1 MGRSGPRP
9 IVLDTGALIA
19 FERADQRIR
28 ATIRRATEAGS
39 GILVPAGVV
48 AEVWRDGTR
57 QAQLARLLTN
67 DAITVPALDEVI
79 AKAAGVLCGRSGT
92 ADVIDAT
99 VVLAARSAG
108 AVVLTGD
115 SSDLRRIDPGLAVE
129 AI

>member
-1 MGRSGPRP
+1 VGRSGPRP
-9 IVLDTGALIA
+9 IVLDTGALTA
-19 FERADQRIR
+19 FERADGHVR

-115 SSDLRRIDPGLAVE
+115 SSDLRRIDPSLAVE
-129 AI
+129 AL

>member
-28 ATIRRATEAGS
+28 AAIRRAAEES
-39 GILVPAGVV
+39 RIIVPAGVV

-57 QAQLARLLTN
+57 QARLARLLTN
-67 DAITVPALDEVI
+67 DTVTVPALDEVI
-79 AKAAGVLCGRSGT
+79 AKAVGALCGRSGT
-92 ADVIDAT
+92 EDVVDAS
-99 VVLAARSAG
+99 VVLAARSAR

-115 SSDLRRIDPGLAVE
+115 ATDLLRIDPGLAVE